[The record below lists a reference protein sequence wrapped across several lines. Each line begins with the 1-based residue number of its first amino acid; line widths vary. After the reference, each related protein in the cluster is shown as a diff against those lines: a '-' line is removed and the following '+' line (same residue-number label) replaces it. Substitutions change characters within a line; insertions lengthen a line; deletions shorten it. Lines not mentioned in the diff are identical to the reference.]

1 MDHEI
6 RFCEFHGIF
15 MVHASRQPKT
25 NIFMAHALLFNEKE
39 IHGSWKLMP
48 LYSWKI
54 HGFKLPHEIS
64 FCSFHGPWGMRVV
77 ACEQAL
83 LLPKSC
89 KYCRQM
95 TGKMNI
101 FMAVVYKRLPRVPIY
116 NTDWWIL
123 VVTKNCIAWL
133 AWLSR
138 SFARV
143 HSLFILGSCV
153 SVSKA
158 VYFVIFL

>member
-1 MDHEI
+1 
-6 RFCEFHGIF
+6 
-15 MVHASRQPKT
+15 
-25 NIFMAHALLFNEKE
+25 
-39 IHGSWKLMP
+39 MP

-54 HGFKLPHEIS
+54 HGFKLPHKIS
-64 FCSFHGPWGMRVV
+64 FCRFHGPWGKRVV
-77 ACEQAL
+77 VMHCSRGVKL
-83 LLPKSC
+83 VLPKSC

-133 AWLSR
+133 AWLFR

-153 SVSKA
+153 SLSKSS
-158 VYFVIFL
+158 IFCNISIIRLFRNF